1 MDPLTRLKRLCEWA
15 ERKCAEASA
24 SDAPWALRNLRYYQN
39 RYSAYLGEYYAA
51 CRALNVEPEL

>member
-1 MDPLTRLKRLCEWA
+1 MDALTRLKRKCEWT

-39 RYSAYLGEYYAA
+39 RAYASWGEYYAA